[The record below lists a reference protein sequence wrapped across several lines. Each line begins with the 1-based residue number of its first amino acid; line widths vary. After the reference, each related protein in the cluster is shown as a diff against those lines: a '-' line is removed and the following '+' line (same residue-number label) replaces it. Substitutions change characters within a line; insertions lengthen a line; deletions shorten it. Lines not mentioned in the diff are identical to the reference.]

1 LKAQSGFKNVIAKNM
16 SVLKEGGEKGKGPT
30 TNRRVMASKV
40 EEEERFVQSGMAA
53 VEAEHAK
60 YLHST
65 TTGGKSCVAVPT
77 YVYGSLLRD
86 AFHGLAL
93 SVLNK
98 DGSVKPVRY
107 DAAKRV
113 FFACDPQDKRL
124 LVPLSVVCR
133 EIDRRKQDGVPFGAT
148 TSLGAE
154 MMRQVNAVEAGE
166 GEAAATPEPTLFLHD
181 TDGKYVGARINN
193 EFVPTDQLYQEGLC
207 LVCRSDATKQCMQ
220 CKMATY
226 CSVGCQTADWP
237 LHKAICGRRFES
249 SKGDF
254 VVATRVEPDH
264 VEVQALMAK
273 LHAVR
278 QLLAAHLKDQHK

>member
-1 LKAQSGFKNVIAKNM
+1 
-16 SVLKEGGEKGKGPT
+16 
-30 TNRRVMASKV
+30 
-40 EEEERFVQSGMAA
+40 
-53 VEAEHAK
+53 
-60 YLHST
+60 
-65 TTGGKSCVAVPT
+65 
-77 YVYGSLLRD
+77 
-86 AFHGLAL
+86 
-93 SVLNK
+93 
-98 DGSVKPVRY
+98 
-107 DAAKRV
+107 
-113 FFACDPQDKRL
+113 
-124 LVPLSVVCR
+124 
-133 EIDRRKQDGVPFGAT
+133 
-148 TSLGAE
+148 
-154 MMRQVNAVEAGE
+154 
-166 GEAAATPEPTLFLHD
+166 LHD

-237 LHKAICGRRFES
+237 LHKAICGRRLES

-254 VVATRVEPDH
+254 VVATRVAPDP